1 MADRTCNAHAGTRRL
16 SLKEAARAWV
26 LDQLPRLEHM
36 LTLTLKQHLRV
47 SGTARR
53 FNQHGYKSYQKLD
66 RFIAE
71 KVAAQF
77 IERLNSE
84 VFHTAARR
92 YGKSLFYLPVLERG
106 EVSERLHLHIG
117 IGAIP
122 TWARGAELYK
132 AVGRAAKHTDWID
145 EQLNIVEADAYALA
159 YITKQVERHNT
170 DAILWQ
176 CVPEASTLHAF

>member
-1 MADRTCNAHAGTRRL
+1 
-16 SLKEAARAWV
+16 
-26 LDQLPRLEHM
+26 M

-47 SGTARR
+47 AGTARR
-53 FNQHGYKSYQKLD
+53 LSQHGYKSYQKLD

-77 IERLNSE
+77 IERLNAE

-106 EVSERLHLHIG
+106 DVSGRLHLHIG

-122 TWARGAELYK
+122 IWARGTELYR
-132 AVGRAAKHTDWID
+132 AVGRAAKESLNKSPVYLSEGQRLGAQRTRTGDGD
-145 EQLNIVEADAYALA
+145 EEQANDAGEHR
-159 YITKQVERHNT
+159 V
-170 DAILWQ
+170 
-176 CVPEASTLHAF
+176 